1 MVSFFICLA
10 VLQPCCVKAF
20 LKQLYK
26 ISVSWDHALRVWID
40 NSLEGGRDY
49 DRGMARRLNNGMEEV
64 YIKPY
69 VLHNLLIFFL
79 VQLLIFVI
87 YIFFKIWDFMNFYKR
102 SFMFRLFNFVEYTL
116 LIFGYVAI
124 IM

>member
-1 MVSFFICLA
+1 
-10 VLQPCCVKAF
+10 
-20 LKQLYK
+20 
-26 ISVSWDHALRVWID
+26 VSWDHALRVWID
-40 NSLEGGRDY
+40 NSLEGGRDF
-49 DRGMARRLNNGMEEV
+49 DSGMARRLNNGMVEV

-102 SFMFRLFNFVEYTL
+102 SYMFRLFNFVEYTL